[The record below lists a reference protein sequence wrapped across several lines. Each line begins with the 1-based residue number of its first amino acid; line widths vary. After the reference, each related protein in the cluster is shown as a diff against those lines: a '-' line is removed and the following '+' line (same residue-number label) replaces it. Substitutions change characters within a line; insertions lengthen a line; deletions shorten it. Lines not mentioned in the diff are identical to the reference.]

1 LICLKHNALNYRG
14 DWIAIRTFKATHQKS
29 KIHLDAISFKA
40 TEIADEERRLQTT
53 SDYFAEPNYI
63 NVDKPLQSIA
73 ENSSAQE
80 KMEDMWLNFDRTFEI
95 SESPAD
101 VHARAREKFNRQA
114 QEYGLWGSLE
124 TVPDLEMEQIE
135 QLWDE
140 EKQEDLLSNL
150 LESIGITL
158 ILLLVT
164 TFNLIY

>member
-1 LICLKHNALNYRG
+1 
-14 DWIAIRTFKATHQKS
+14 
-29 KIHLDAISFKA
+29 
-40 TEIADEERRLQTT
+40 
-53 SDYFAEPNYI
+53 
-63 NVDKPLQSIA
+63 
-73 ENSSAQE
+73 
-80 KMEDMWLNFDRTFEI
+80 MEDMWLNFDRTFEI

-114 QEYGLWGSLE
+114 QEYGLWGGLE

-140 EKQEDLLSNL
+140 EKQEDLLSDL